1 MNIGIF
7 IGSFKPP
14 HKGHFEMVKSAIKKD
29 KLNKVVII
37 ISKNSRYLKDIIQN
51 PKNYNISDFESEFK
65 RTFHTKSEAYNYIK
79 SVKSKYP
86 FISAE
91 TSKKIW
97 TIYLDFLK
105 ENSKLSFDYIIK
117 SGFLF
122 SPIMNANV
130 FLKSE
135 LKKVDDLRCNLL
147 DSKSPK
153 KVDDYLLLDE
163 DRRSSKRV
171 ESKKNKYILYKS
183 SKNAENSRFDYL
195 LQKYGENI
203 TSKTITMKY
212 NINARDFRSVIDSKK
227 SITKFLPKLN
237 VKNQKM
243 ITQLFY

>member
-29 KLNKVVII
+29 KLNKVII
-37 ISKNSRYLKDIIQN
+37 LISKNPRYLKDIIQN
-51 PKNYNISDFESEFK
+51 PKNYNIHDFESEFK
-65 RTFHTKSEAYNYIK
+65 RTFHTKGEAYDYIK
-79 SVKSKYP
+79 SVKNKYP
-86 FISAE
+86 SISAE

-105 ENSKLSFDYIIK
+105 ENSKLTFDYVIK

-135 LKKVDDLRCNLL
+135 LKKIDA
-147 DSKSPK
+147 
-153 KVDDYLLLDE
+153 
-163 DRRSSKRV
+163 
-171 ESKKNKYILYKS
+171 KKNKYILYKS

-195 LQKYGENI
+195 LQKYTTYKNLI
-203 TSKTITMKY
+203 SKTINMKY
-212 NINARDFRSVIDSKK
+212 NINARDFRNAIDSKK
-227 SITKFLPKLN
+227 SITKFLPKLPF
-237 VKNQKM
+237 VSQKM
-243 ITQLFY
+243 IKKLL